1 MRASLRWRPR
11 TMRFRRRND
20 RRPPG
25 PMGGEEAPRWFSWQ
39 RQGHRV
45 LRVGLAL
52 LTSVLLA
59 ALIVDWSPL
68 DGVRGL
74 EVGDILKT
82 TVRARNPLEV
92 VDESLTSERRRL
104 AAERTAN
111 VFNYDVLLA
120 RNVQR
125 RIDQAFEEMRAFLA
139 AEKSMIQGSDEPGDP
154 LPSDPVRLERQV
166 ERFATTLAVELR
178 DTDVATL
185 QFAGFSE
192 STQRDVKELV
202 RVAMGSYILLDR
214 DHLPTQGP
222 ITVVRQE
229 GVAREEIRLDQ
240 LDSVR
245 DLQQARRL
253 IARTASDDFR
263 DRPAHVLETITH
275 LAGELCAPNLHFEA
289 SETAV
294 RKEQAAAAVPVVTR
308 SYQQGQVIRRSGDEV
323 DSWSLNVIQQMNAEA
338 RAYSPTRHLLALTM
352 LFLVFSVLLAGFAE
366 RFISKFCSRIR
377 DLIAM
382 AILVVLVAAGAAIL
396 QRVGVGLSGDPGSIP
411 LTAYGFAVPVAVGG
425 IMLRTLMNSETAI
438 VWSIYAALVCTVIMG
453 GGVWLAVF
461 YMVSC
466 LVASGG
472 VGRSSERGRIVR
484 AGVVASLANVAVV
497 IATEA
502 VQYTGIAAEPWV
514 SGGGLA
520 GTSMHVLFA
529 LCGGLASG
537 VLAVGL
543 VPAFEAMGFVTDSRL
558 LELSNLNHPLLR
570 DMIVKAPGT
579 YHHSI
584 VVGSLAEAAA
594 ESIHA
599 NSLLVRVGAYFHDIG
614 KMLKPQYYIE
624 NQRDDDNPH
633 DRLTPSMSVLIITNH
648 VKDGIEL
655 GRRYG
660 LPQSIIDM
668 IPQHHGTSRVE
679 YFYNKAKGQEDPGK
693 GEIGESDFRYPGPK
707 PQTREA
713 AIMMLADG
721 VEAAT
726 RSLSN
731 HSPGSIRSQVER
743 IVNQVV
749 RDGQLEECP
758 LTLKDLHSVSE
769 TFIQVLL
776 GIHHHRI
783 EYPGPPVPGEGRSRG
798 LPASSIKLEIPSHTP
813 NPSGIHPLEIAAA
826 EQSGTEIMPP
836 SRSPEPQSEPEQ
848 GSDDF
853 PEAEEGGDASEG
865 DGSEEVAA
873 EQVSDP
879 NNEAGGGRD

>member
-1 MRASLRWRPR
+1 ML
-11 TMRFRRRND
+11 
-20 RRPPG
+20 
-25 PMGGEEAPRWFSWQ
+25 
-39 RQGHRV
+39 
-45 LRVGLAL
+45 LAL
-52 LTSVLLA
+52 VTSVLLA
-59 ALIVDWSPL
+59 SLIVDWTPL

-74 EVGDILKT
+74 AAGDILKT
-82 TVRARNPLEV
+82 TVRARNTIEV
-92 VDESLTSERRRL
+92 VDEALTIERREL
-104 AAERTAN
+104 ASDRTLK

-125 RIDQAFEEMRAFLA
+125 RIDEAFEDVRTFLDGEQA
-139 AEKSMIQGSDEPGDP
+139 SVASAGPDARVTDP
-154 LPSDPVRLERQV
+154 DPVRLERQV
-166 ERFATTLAVELR
+166 ERFAAALAVELR
-178 DTDVATL
+178 DTDIATL
-185 QFAGFSE
+185 QLSAFSR
-192 STQRDVKELV
+192 SIQRDVKELV
-202 RVAMGSYILLDR
+202 RVAMGSYVLLDR
-214 DHLPTQGP
+214 DHLPSQGP
-222 ITVVRQE
+222 ITVIRQE
-229 GVAREEIRLDQ
+229 GVAVEEFRLDQ
-240 LDSVR
+240 MDSVR
-245 DLQQARRL
+245 DLQQVRRL
-253 IARTASDDFR
+253 IGRAAADDFL
-263 DRPAHVLETITH
+263 DRPAHVLDTVTH
-275 LAGELCAPNLHFEA
+275 LARELCVPNLHFEA

-294 RKEQAAAAVPVVTR
+294 RKEQAAAAVAVVTR
-308 SYQQGQVIRRSGDEV
+308 TYQQGQVIRRSGDEV
-323 DSWSLNVIQQMNAEA
+323 DAWSLNVIQQMNAEA
-338 RAYSPTRHLLALTM
+338 RAYSPARHLLALSM
-352 LFLVFSVLLAGFAE
+352 LFLVFTVLLAGFAE

-377 DLIAM
+377 DLVAM
-382 AILVVLVAAGAAIL
+382 AILIVLVAAGASLLHLI
-396 QRVGVGLSGDPGSIP
+396 GVGLSGDPGDIP
-411 LTAYGFAVPVAVGG
+411 LTAYGYAVPIAVGG

-438 VWSIYAALVCTVIMG
+438 VWSIYAAFVCTVVMG

-461 YMVSC
+461 YTVSC

-484 AGVVASLANVAVV
+484 AGVVASLANVALV
-497 IATEA
+497 IATDA
-502 VQYTGIAAEPWV
+502 VQYTGLASEPWV
-514 SGGGLA
+514 GAGGLA

-529 LCGGLASG
+529 LGGGLASG

-543 VPAFEAMGFVTDSRL
+543 VPVFEAMGFVTDSRL

-579 YHHSI
+579 YHHSM

-614 KMLKPQYYIE
+614 KVLKPQYYIE

-633 DRLTPSMSVLIITNH
+633 DRLTPSMSVLIIINH
-648 VKDGIEL
+648 VKEGIEL
-655 GRRYG
+655 GRRHG
-660 LPQSIIDM
+660 LPQSIVDM

-679 YFYNKAKGQEDPGK
+679 YFYNKAKGQEDPEK
-693 GEIGESDFRYPGPK
+693 GEVDESDFRYPGPK

-749 RDGQLEECP
+749 RDGQLEQCP

-813 NPSGIHPLEIAAA
+813 NPSDIHPLEIAAA
-826 EQSGTEIMPP
+826 EQSGTEIKPP
-836 SRSPEPQSEPEQ
+836 SPDPPSVKAAEESQDEGAAVEGGLDAEADEGKGRDPASEA
-848 GSDDF
+848 GSDR
-853 PEAEEGGDASEG
+853 G
-865 DGSEEVAA
+865 
-873 EQVSDP
+873 
-879 NNEAGGGRD
+879 